1 MIKTKDKA
9 NQKNLYYTNINNF
22 YGDESMSVKGI
33 VGKKGELFPPKEIRD
48 MIGLKSGGKVIY
60 RVEKS
65 ELIVEPVSDILT
77 AIKMPKFAKTTVKEF
92 EKERKELAE
101 EVIRR

>member
-1 MIKTKDKA
+1 MVA
-9 NQKNLYYTNINNF
+9 
-22 YGDESMSVKGI
+22 KGI

-48 MIGLKSGGKVIY
+48 MLGLKSGSEVVY

-65 ELIVEPVSDILT
+65 RLVIEPVPDILT

-92 EKERKELAE
+92 EKDRKEIAE
-101 EVIRR
+101 EVIGR

>member
-1 MIKTKDKA
+1 MI
-9 NQKNLYYTNINNF
+9 
-22 YGDESMSVKGI
+22 VKGI

-48 MIGLKSGGKVIY
+48 ILGLRSGSEVVY

-65 ELIVEPVSDILT
+65 RLVIEPVPDILT
-77 AIKMPKFAKTTVKEF
+77 AIKMPKFARTTVKEF
-92 EKERKELAE
+92 EEERRELAE

>member
-1 MIKTKDKA
+1 
-9 NQKNLYYTNINNF
+9 
-22 YGDESMSVKGI
+22 MSVKGI

-60 RVEKS
+60 RVENSK
-65 ELIVEPVSDILT
+65 LVVEPVPDLLT

-92 EKERKELAE
+92 EKERKELVE
-101 EVIRR
+101 EVVQR

>member
-1 MIKTKDKA
+1 MIA
-9 NQKNLYYTNINNF
+9 
-22 YGDESMSVKGI
+22 KGI

-48 MIGLKSGGKVIY
+48 ELGLKSGDEVVY

-65 ELIVEPVSDILT
+65 RLIIEPVPDILT

-92 EKERKELAE
+92 EEERQQLAA
-101 EVIRR
+101 EVVER

>member
-1 MIKTKDKA
+1 MLA
-9 NQKNLYYTNINNF
+9 
-22 YGDESMSVKGI
+22 KGI

-48 MIGLKSGGKVIY
+48 ELGLKSGDEVIY

-65 ELIVEPVSDILT
+65 RLIIESVPDILT

-92 EKERKELAE
+92 EEERQQLAKEVVER
-101 EVIRR
+101 